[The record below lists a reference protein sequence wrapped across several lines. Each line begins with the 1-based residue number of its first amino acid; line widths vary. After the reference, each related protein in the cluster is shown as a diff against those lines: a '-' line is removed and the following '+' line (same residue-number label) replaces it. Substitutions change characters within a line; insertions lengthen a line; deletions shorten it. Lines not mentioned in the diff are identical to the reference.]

1 MKPVIVV
8 VAYNRPQSLKRIL
21 KFIGNAKY
29 PDKDVPLIISIDKGD
44 NEEVLNIANDFVWEY
59 GEKIVDYQ
67 KENLKLRKHI
77 LKCGNWS
84 KKFGSV
90 IILEDDLIV
99 SPYFYIYA
107 QKALSF
113 SADKHYI
120 GGISL
125 YNHRWNV
132 NVSEPFEI
140 SDDSFDNWYFQFA
153 SSWGEAWTKEQWISF
168 LEWYE
173 KNENKDLHSIE
184 MPDFVANWSSSS
196 WLKYFIKYLI
206 DEDRYFIYPKVSL
219 TSNFSDAGTHVNNDN
234 TNYQVPLR
242 EYNCTYHFS
251 TIYES
256 KCIYDAFFENK
267 AINCFEGITPQEI
280 TIDLYGSKRQ
290 NGTRY
295 ILTRNIYNY
304 RIVRSY
310 GCSMRPHELN
320 IKYNIPGEDFFL
332 YDTSMEEKNNYK
344 LNVKRKSIYNHRYIL
359 IKNYY
364 PLMLT
369 FIDTVIT
376 SIKRRLK
383 RRKKR

>member
-29 PDKDVPLIISIDKGD
+29 PDKNVPLIISIDKGD

-99 SPYFYIYA
+99 SPYFYAYA

-113 SADKHYI
+113 STDKHYI

-140 SDDSFDNWYFQFA
+140 SDDPFDNWYFQFA

-173 KNENKDLHSIE
+173 KNESKDLHSIC
-184 MPDFVANWSSSS
+184 
-196 WLKYFIKYLI
+196 
-206 DEDRYFIYPKVSL
+206 R
-219 TSNFSDAGTHVNNDN
+219 
-234 TNYQVPLR
+234 
-242 EYNCTYHFS
+242 
-251 TIYES
+251 
-256 KCIYDAFFENK
+256 
-267 AINCFEGITPQEI
+267 
-280 TIDLYGSKRQ
+280 
-290 NGTRY
+290 
-295 ILTRNIYNY
+295 ILLPT
-304 RIVRSY
+304 
-310 GCSMRPHELN
+310 GLA
-320 IKYNIPGEDFFL
+320 
-332 YDTSMEEKNNYK
+332 
-344 LNVKRKSIYNHRYIL
+344 HRG
-359 IKNYY
+359 
-364 PLMLT
+364 
-369 FIDTVIT
+369 
-376 SIKRRLK
+376 
-383 RRKKR
+383 